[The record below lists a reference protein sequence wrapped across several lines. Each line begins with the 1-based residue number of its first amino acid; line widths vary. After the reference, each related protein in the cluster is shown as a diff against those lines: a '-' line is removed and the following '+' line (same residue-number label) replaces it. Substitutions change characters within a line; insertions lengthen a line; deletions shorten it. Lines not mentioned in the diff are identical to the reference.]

1 MTEESW
7 FLSSSTTHIQVV
19 QMTWYLEHGGEK
31 KAWFFPPQDVFGII
45 IWLIC
50 RMITIF
56 LLTQRARL
64 SGPSRYLERF
74 HKVYR
79 KFSRGIWKKF
89 QLKIWGFIRIF
100 QPDFELHFSKSQL
113 FSLFL
118 TYNLIGVSYGHDFFT
133 DAKRKAKR
141 TFRIPWTPL

>member
-1 MTEESW
+1 MVESW
-7 FLSSSTTHIQVV
+7 IRWHFQINTSRANDLVSW
-19 QMTWYLEHGGEK
+19 TWGGK
-31 KAWFFPPQDVFGII
+31 KGMIFPPQDVFEII

-50 RMITIF
+50 RMVTIF
-56 LLTQRARL
+56 LLTQSARL

-118 TYNLIGVSYGHDFFT
+118 TYNLIGVSYGHDFMNAFKVSGRS
-133 DAKRKAKR
+133 A
-141 TFRIPWTPL
+141 